1 MCRKARDVA
10 SGVSLGKTI
19 TGAYLGGN
27 SKYSNESFEELMIM

>member
-1 MCRKARDVA
+1 MSRRVSDTA
-10 SGVSLGKTI
+10 SGVSLDQTA

>member
-1 MCRKARDVA
+1 MSRRVRDA
-10 SGVSLGKTI
+10 APGMSLGQTA